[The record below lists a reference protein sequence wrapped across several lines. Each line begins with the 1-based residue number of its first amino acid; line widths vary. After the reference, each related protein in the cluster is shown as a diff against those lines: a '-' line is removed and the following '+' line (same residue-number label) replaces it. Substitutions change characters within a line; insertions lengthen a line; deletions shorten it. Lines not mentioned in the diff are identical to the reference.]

1 MLHGEIVKYV
11 HVVKM
16 STEILPSS
24 VDIDNVTDL
33 LSTLAP
39 DAADMPSNG
48 SEVLPASAGEQQNA
62 TNSARTSFEVEK
74 ELYSD
79 HSIFETFVV
88 IELVMTTLEL
98 IISIAAAIKMKK
110 WRRNYRNQMI
120 MQLTFARFI
129 KRIIFTLKFLDC
141 QGNIT
146 LDETVKSI
154 LYCLQIYMDFVIV
167 ILVFFFIK
175 HMYNSLII
183 VLVKISHMSFYRVLS
198 CSWLIPIPVSVMCTT
213 VIILDLM
220 DKWWVTLMICSLF
233 RWPLIFI
240 GTGLYI
246 AIVYRV
252 LSDKIRQFARSL
264 AVVTFLLCLTINVY
278 LFSKDVMDLW
288 CLTSLMTLL
297 ISYISGFLM
306 NLLIL
311 VLYTILIIFSYN
323 NKTQSSRTLPDYSL
337 ADVNVNLKC

>member
-1 MLHGEIVKYV
+1 MINGETVIYV

-16 STEILPSS
+16 SAETVPSV

-33 LSTLAP
+33 LTTLTP
-39 DAADMPSNG
+39 TAADTPLDGSESLLPNATEEQSAVNG
-48 SEVLPASAGEQQNA
+48 SDLF
-62 TNSARTSFEVEK
+62 SFKNEN
-74 ELYSD
+74 ELYSEY
-79 HSIFETFVV
+79 SIFETFVV
-88 IELVMTTLEL
+88 IELVMTTIEL
-98 IISIAAAIKMKK
+98 IITTIAAIKMPR
-110 WRRNYRNQMI
+110 WRKNYRNQML

-129 KRIIFTLKFLDC
+129 KRIIFTCKFLEC

-146 LDETVKSI
+146 FTETITHV
-154 LYCLQIYMDFVIV
+154 LNCFQIYIDFVIV
-167 ILVFFFIK
+167 VLVFFFIK

-183 VLVKISHMSFYRVLS
+183 VLVKISHLSFYRVLS
-198 CSWLIPIPVSVMCTT
+198 CSWLIPVPISVAWTT
-213 VIILDLM
+213 VIITNLM
-220 DKWWVTLMICSLF
+220 DKWYVNLLICSIF

-252 LSDKIRQFARSL
+252 LSDKVRQFTRSL
-264 AVVTFLLCLTINVY
+264 AVVTFLLCLSINVN
-278 LFSKDVMDLW
+278 LFSKDVIELW
-288 CLTSLMTLL
+288 CLKSLVTLL

-311 VLYTILIIFSYN
+311 VLYIILIILSYN

-337 ADVNVNLKC
+337 ADVNMKC